1 MWRAPL
7 RARVTPRGRPSRRT
21 CGLHRC
27 PVRLPCAAGGQ
38 GACARRRGA
47 RQIEWEG
54 DGFGG
59 RRRFGFVGQCPQ
71 ASCGPLRARCR
82 RRWCAFGAARA
93 VVGLNIP
100 KAATERAR
108 SPRGQREVRRC
119 VRNTTTLRPNVFD
132 GVSYLPSTSACSLC
146 KHPRACARSACGTE
160 RAARRRLGWGS
171 AAQRARPQRAGFG
184 PTRRRPCRLDRAG

>member
-1 MWRAPL
+1 MDMNYFHFHPNGGELWRAPL
-7 RARVTPRGRPSRRT
+7 RARVTPRGPPSRRT

-59 RRRFGFVGQCPQ
+59 RRRFGFVGQCPK
-71 ASCGPLRARCR
+71 ASCAPLRARCR

-119 VRNTTTLRPNVFD
+119 LRNTTTLRPNVFD
-132 GVSYLPSTSACSLC
+132 GVSYLPYHLYSHVATKVQNPRKYQPFVSA
-146 KHPRACARSACGTE
+146 
-160 RAARRRLGWGS
+160 
-171 AAQRARPQRAGFG
+171 
-184 PTRRRPCRLDRAG
+184 